1 MAFSTCPGNLG
12 ASPLRGSEAP
22 PRVGTPSLSAHSDLR
37 HTRVGPIQEGVFLC
51 VRRRGAGLPEPSSRG
66 RFRPGVCAAR
76 IQQGGV
82 WGPCR
87 GIPGWRPSSGRA
99 GWSQD
104 VAREAERRLDWVR
117 GLLVAIRRGERF
129 TCGPGWLV

>member
-1 MAFSTCPGNLG
+1 MRPAAWGGTSGAVLPGSLPPWGLCSSDPAGRCVG
-12 ASPLRGSEAP
+12 AVP
-22 PRVGTPSLSAHSDLR
+22 
-37 HTRVGPIQEGVFLC
+37 
-51 VRRRGAGLPEPSSRG
+51 
-66 RFRPGVCAAR
+66 
-76 IQQGGV
+76 
-82 WGPCR
+82 